1 MSKSGMDENC
11 EELDI
16 LRAKGWDEL
25 ILLDYGLGGL
35 YSSDLRPTR
44 LNSTQRSNCDKTVN
58 KTVE

>member
-1 MSKSGMDENC
+1 MDENC